1 MLSRIADSMFWM
13 NRYLER
19 SEGLLRMLMT
29 SYVLSLDKGNSGVK
43 SWEPVM
49 QIFSGLSPEKQQ
61 HISVNPNQVISYLL
75 LDPSNDNSLKCIL
88 NRARENARGMQDHIT
103 KEMWEQVNLLYHLVN
118 NSQTAK
124 KLLSSEQLITMESLL
139 NNCLLYTGITDST
152 MPRGMAWDFMNLGK
166 YIERCQLTLSVAGSH
181 FYGAGKD
188 LHVDRDILYWR
199 SLLFTLSGYELHL
212 KHYRS
217 ADTDMNVLDQVIF
230 NRYFPH
236 SVMYSLERIKKYLE
250 NLVEE
255 NQPAG
260 RAEIMRLFGRLMSQ
274 VQYTDPRTLKGS
286 YLSDFFETTQGNV
299 NTFHQQLTHSFFSY
313 S

>member
-29 SYVLSLDKGNSGVK
+29 SYVLSLDKGLSGSN

-49 QIFSGLSPEKQQ
+49 HIFSGLSPERRLEIAS
-61 HISVNPNQVISYLL
+61 HPNQAIQYLL
-75 LDPSNDNSLKCIL
+75 LDQENNNSLKSIL

-103 KEMWEQVNLLYHLVN
+103 KEMWEQVNQLYHLVN
-118 NSQTAK
+118 SPKTEK
-124 KLLSSEQLITMESLL
+124 GLVSGEQLATMETLL

-152 MPRGMAWDFMNLGK
+152 MPRGMAWGFMNLGK
-166 YIERCQLTLSVAGSH
+166 YIERCQLTLSITATH
-181 FYGAGKD
+181 FNGISSKGQQ
-188 LHVDRDILYWR
+188 DRDILFWR

-217 ADTDMNVLDQVIF
+217 ADTDRNVLDQVIF

-236 SVMYSLERIKKYLE
+236 AVIYSLERVKKYLQD
-250 NLVEE
+250 LVEQ
-255 NQPAG
+255 NQPDG
-260 RAEIMRLFGRLMSQ
+260 RTEMMRLFGRLMSQ
-274 VQYTDPRTLKGS
+274 VQYADQQVLQDETLMGFLDATQS
-286 YLSDFFETTQGNV
+286 NINAFHHQLSHT
-299 NTFHQQLTHSFFSY
+299 FFSY